1 MKVARKLLP
10 KKSFCENSALLFK
23 LPEILNMVLTNLSF
37 FHFLV
42 NKKRNYMVLWW
53 VRMLG
58 MIFDLKNTPPN
69 ACWPNFHVL
78 LAFRCSAFS
87 SDQKCVR
94 DFPWK
99 AFVSRCFIFKP
110 YVTFQCSYLFKD
122 FYYCEK
128 TNEKSGEFFKSLLKV
143 RCQQTWFKT
152 IFSPFFI

>member
-1 MKVARKLLP
+1 MKVARKLFP

-37 FHFLV
+37 LYFLV
-42 NKKRNYMVLWW
+42 NKKRNYMVQWW
-53 VRMLG
+53 VKMLS
-58 MIFDLKNTPPN
+58 MISDLKKTPPN
-69 ACWPNFHVL
+69 VCWPNFHVL

-110 YVTFQCSYLFKD
+110 YVTHFTAATYSKAFTTVK
-122 FYYCEK
+122 K
-128 TNEKSGEFFKSLLKV
+128 TKRLKSFSGETL
-143 RCQQTWFKT
+143 
-152 IFSPFFI
+152 